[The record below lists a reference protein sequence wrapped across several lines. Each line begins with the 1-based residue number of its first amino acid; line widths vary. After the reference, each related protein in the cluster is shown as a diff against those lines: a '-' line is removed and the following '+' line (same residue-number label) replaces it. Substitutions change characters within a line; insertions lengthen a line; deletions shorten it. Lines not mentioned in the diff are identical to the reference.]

1 MSEKK
6 SRYTIRVD
14 DQQKRIRIDSLK
26 VRKLAEAVLK
36 HEKVSSRVPLELS
49 VAFVDDGKIRALNR
63 QYHGQDCATDVLAFP
78 MDEKPPKV
86 GPWFLGEVIVSTE
99 RASVVCGDYQNTLEK
114 EAALYMVHGI
124 LHLLGYRDHR
134 AADYKKMFKT
144 QNIILENSFKGL
156 SRR

>member
-1 MSEKK
+1 MPEKK
-6 SRYTIRVD
+6 NLYTIRVH
-14 DQQKRIRIDSLK
+14 DQQKWIKIDSEK
-26 VRKLAEAVLK
+26 AQELARSVLM
-36 HEKVSSRVPLELS
+36 HEKVSSRVPVELS
-49 VAFVDDGKIRALNR
+49 VAFVDDKKIRVLNR
-63 QYHGQDCATDVLAFP
+63 EYHSQDCATDVLAFP
-78 MDEKPPKV
+78 MDEKPPKL

-99 RASVVCGDYQNTLEK
+99 RAADVCGEYQNTLER

-156 SRR
+156 SRK